1 LFIETIRF
9 IHHQAMQHRFIFPFI
24 LVVMMLISVKSS
36 GQGFESVDV
45 LNATPGKW
53 SVCKESKLLA
63 NFQCEAPFKVYE
75 FDGQGMFT
83 ETMGTSTWKGRY
95 EFSETHITI
104 KRTDGPMTSTEIEW
118 LDKNRFYTTT
128 LNVSD
133 SRAFYTYYQRVAVP

>member
-1 LFIETIRF
+1 MQSRFLFSFFMT
-9 IHHQAMQHRFIFPFI
+9 MMI
-24 LVVMMLISVKSS
+24 LSTAESIA
-36 GQGFESVDV
+36 QGFESVDI
-45 LNATPGKW
+45 LNSTPGKW
-53 SVCKESKLLA
+53 NVCKQSKLLA

-95 EFSETHITI
+95 EFTETHITI

-133 SRAFYTYYQRVAVP
+133 SRAFYTYYQRVAEP

>member
-1 LFIETIRF
+1 
-9 IHHQAMQHRFIFPFI
+9 
-24 LVVMMLISVKSS
+24 MLISVKSV

-45 LNATPGKW
+45 LNVTPGKW
-53 SVCKESKLLA
+53 NVCKESKLLV

-95 EFSETHITI
+95 EFTETHITI

-133 SRAFYTYYQRVAVP
+133 SRAFYTYYQRVAEP

>member
-1 LFIETIRF
+1 MK
-9 IHHQAMQHRFIFPFI
+9 HKYIFPYF
-24 LVVMMLISVKSS
+24 LLLMMFLTLE
-36 GQGFESVDV
+36 GTAQGFESVDV
-45 LNATPGKW
+45 LNATPAKW
-53 SVCKESKLLA
+53 NVCKENKLLA
-63 NFQCEAPFKVYE
+63 KYQCEAPFKVYE

-95 EFSETHITI
+95 EFTETHITI

-133 SRAFYTYYQRVAVP
+133 SRAFYTYYQRVAEP

>member
-1 LFIETIRF
+1 MK
-9 IHHQAMQHRFIFPFI
+9 HKYIFPYF
-24 LVVMMLISVKSS
+24 LLLMMFLTLESTA
-36 GQGFESVDV
+36 QGFESVDV

-53 SVCKESKLLA
+53 NVCKENKLLA
-63 NFQCEAPFKVYE
+63 KFQCEAPFKVYE

-95 EFSETHITI
+95 EFTETHITI

-133 SRAFYTYYQRVAVP
+133 SRAFYTYYQRVVEQ